1 MNLGLGTSR
10 ASVCSVR
17 HLAAASHLYK
27 ASTMVTLAP
36 AETLQLLRI
45 KTRVLNTKPSTPT
58 GPYKAWPLPTLQL
71 IPSFPAFSLLQA
83 KLSVQVQ

>member
-1 MNLGLGTSR
+1 
-10 ASVCSVR
+10 
-17 HLAAASHLYK
+17 
-27 ASTMVTLAP
+27 MVTLAP

-58 GPYKAWPLPTLQL
+58 GPYKAWPLPTLHVLL
-71 IPSFPAFSLLQA
+71 IPSFLALSLLQA